1 MDSSLDLVPGRLQA
15 AHCSW
20 GVLEEG
26 QSRMG
31 KGRRFILFLI
41 TATSGAPQVLC
52 RLHIF
57 TCVLQCVPIKPD
69 NYYIIIQ
76 FIYTINPYMHKCKHK
91 GMQKHTHIYIE
102 ATQDTH
108 THTHTSRPEVAVNL
122 FSAFFPSWTVLP
134 QGPPRSSG
142 QLVAPGD
149 QVK

>member
-1 MDSSLDLVPGRLQA
+1 MGSIRAWGALGSGGQVLPRPSVLRWAISWAFLCGVCMFSPCSQGVSSTKNTNRKNMQKEQNTPVRPLPRRTVHLVPGRLQA

-57 TCVLQCVPIKPD
+57 TCV
-69 NYYIIIQ
+69 
-76 FIYTINPYMHKCKHK
+76 
-91 GMQKHTHIYIE
+91 
-102 ATQDTH
+102 
-108 THTHTSRPEVAVNL
+108 AVC
-122 FSAFFPSWTVLP
+122 SVS
-134 QGPPRSSG
+134 
-142 QLVAPGD
+142 LV
-149 QVK
+149 